1 MTKPNLSK
9 MFGTAACV
17 LKKHSPEIL
26 TGMGIIGMVG
36 TVALS
41 VEATPKALVLM
52 EEKKR
57 EINHDILEEAKANGD
72 DVCQKVDKLKPIDV
86 VKTTWRCYI
95 PATVLGVAS
104 IGCLIG
110 ASSVNARRN
119 AALAAAYTISETALK
134 EYKSKVI
141 ETIGEKKTEKVE
153 SSVAQ
158 AKLDSDPIEK
168 KEIIITDK
176 GDVTCYDVWS
186 GRYFKSSMDELN
198 RIVNELNKRML
209 DSYYGYIS
217 LNEFYEAVGLSAT
230 KVGNDLGWKL
240 DGGRNLIELNF
251 DSQIATDGTP
261 CLVVDFDTRPVYEF
275 DKMF

>member
-36 TVALS
+36 TVVLS

-153 SSVAQ
+153 SSIAQ

-176 GDVTCYDVWS
+176 GAVTCYDVWS

-240 DGGRNLIELNF
+240 DGGRTLIELNF

>member
-36 TVALS
+36 TVVLS

>member
-1 MTKPNLSK
+1 MGKPNLSK

-36 TVALS
+36 TVVLS

-57 EINHDILEEAKANGD
+57 EINNDILEEAKANGD
-72 DVCQKVDKLKPIDV
+72 DVCRKVDRLKPIDV

-95 PATVLGVAS
+95 PATALGVAS

-134 EYKSKVI
+134 EYKNKVI
-141 ETIGEKKTEKVE
+141 ETVGEKKTEVVE
-153 SSVAQ
+153 SAVAK
-158 AKLDSDPIEK
+158 AKLDADPIEK

-209 DSYYGYIS
+209 ASYYGYIS

-275 DKMF
+275 DKTF

>member
-36 TVALS
+36 TVVLS

-57 EINHDILEEAKANGD
+57 EINRDILEEAKANGD

>member
-36 TVALS
+36 TVVLS

-57 EINHDILEEAKANGD
+57 EINHDILEEAKANGH

-95 PATVLGVAS
+95 PATALGVAS

-119 AALAAAYTISETALK
+119 AALAAAYTISATALK
-134 EYKSKVI
+134 EYKGKVI

-153 SSVAQ
+153 SSIAQ

>member
-1 MTKPNLSK
+1 MTKPNMSK
-9 MFGTAACV
+9 MLGTAACV

-36 TVALS
+36 TVVLS

-158 AKLDSDPIEK
+158 AKLNSDPIEK

>member
-1 MTKPNLSK
+1 MGKPNLSK
-9 MFGTAACV
+9 MVGSAVCV

-36 TVALS
+36 TVILS
-41 VEATPKALVLM
+41 VDATPKALVLM

-57 EINHDILEEAKANGD
+57 EINNDIRKAAEENGHDI
-72 DVCQKVDKLKPIDV
+72 CQHIDKLTPVDT
-86 VKTTWRCYI
+86 VKTVWRCYI
-95 PATVLGVAS
+95 PATVLCVAS

-134 EYKSKVI
+134 EYKNKVV
-141 ETIGEKKTEKVE
+141 ETIGEKKTEKIDEV
-153 SSVAQ
+153 VAK

-275 DKMF
+275 DRSY

>member
-36 TVALS
+36 TVVLS

-57 EINHDILEEAKANGD
+57 EINHDILEEAKANGH
-72 DVCQKVDKLKPIDV
+72 DVYQKVDKLKPIDV

-119 AALAAAYTISETALK
+119 AALVAAYTISETALK
-134 EYKSKVI
+134 DYKSKVI